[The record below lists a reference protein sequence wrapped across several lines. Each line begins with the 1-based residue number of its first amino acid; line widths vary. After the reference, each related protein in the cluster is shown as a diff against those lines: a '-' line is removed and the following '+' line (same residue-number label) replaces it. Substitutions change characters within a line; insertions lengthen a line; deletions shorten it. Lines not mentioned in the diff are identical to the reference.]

1 VWGLTMDNKQLI
13 GGVGV
18 VSAIVSFITYSGPGP
33 QYASSPATSAGASAP
48 VPAPAPRTLPRMRT
62 DVHAC
67 TMDAEHDASGGLA
80 SGSCTVLRAGEE
92 IEVQF
97 WFSENPN
104 ARAGDRDL
112 EPCVRAASW
121 PPEAG
126 VRDPR
131 ESRDCVAIS
140 RDDYE
145 EVRR

>member
-1 VWGLTMDNKQLI
+1 MPGGHSMDNKQLI

-18 VSAIVSFITYSGPGP
+18 LSAIVSFMTYGGPASH
-33 QYASSPATSAGASAP
+33 YAGSPGTSAGASAG
-48 VPAPAPRTLPRMRT
+48 ASAPRALPRMRT

-80 SGSCTVLRAGEE
+80 SGSCTMLRAGEE

-145 EVRR
+145 ETRR